1 MFVKVPHAL
10 IYPLGPLDMETDD
23 LVMAVSSDG
32 ENWSPNL
39 YRVTVR
45 MADGSEV
52 ANTDLQDPGAILYP
66 DGSLRVFL
74 NSNLGLRIYSIK
86 PSEPLPKP

>member
-1 MFVKVPHAL
+1 MPHAL
-10 IYPLGPLDMETDD
+10 TYPPGPLEMETDD
-23 LVMAVSSDG
+23 LIMAVSSDG
-32 ENWSPNL
+32 ENWFPNL

-45 MADGSEV
+45 MADGSEM
-52 ANTDLQDPGAILYP
+52 ANTDLQDPASILYP

-86 PSEPLPKP
+86 PLGLLPKP